1 MRKDRK
7 KGPGGGLMNEACQV
21 VKLSF
26 LLSFPLSISGVWPA
40 RVEGSGVLLEPK

>member
-26 LLSFPLSISGVWPA
+26 FLSFFGRFVEA
-40 RVEGSGVLLEPK
+40 RGPRTRAV